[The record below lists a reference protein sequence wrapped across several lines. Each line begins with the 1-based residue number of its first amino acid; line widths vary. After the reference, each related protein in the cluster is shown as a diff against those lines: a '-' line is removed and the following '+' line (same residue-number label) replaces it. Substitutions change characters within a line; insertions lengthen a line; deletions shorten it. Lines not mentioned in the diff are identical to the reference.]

1 MSMMVAIG
9 SATFP
14 PVLNCRIS
22 THTPTGT
29 AHSGL
34 RYCQYIKGTSG
45 YEIAFFGIRLFEKPK
60 KIELKQILIYW
71 FVHIDSTA
79 TTDHRLFV
87 FQFRRFTMVDHFLVP
102 TTSHILRGSNLLG
115 FGQCILKELL
125 YITAKTQITWSINWI

>member
-1 MSMMVAIG
+1 MVAIG

-79 TTDHRLFV
+79 TTEHRLSSFNFV
-87 FQFRRFTMVDHFLVP
+87 VSPWWTIFSYQLHLTYPGKLTWFLTVYSKAAP
-102 TTSHILRGSNLLG
+102 LHHCKNQANLVRKLDILDL
-115 FGQCILKELL
+115 
-125 YITAKTQITWSINWI
+125 